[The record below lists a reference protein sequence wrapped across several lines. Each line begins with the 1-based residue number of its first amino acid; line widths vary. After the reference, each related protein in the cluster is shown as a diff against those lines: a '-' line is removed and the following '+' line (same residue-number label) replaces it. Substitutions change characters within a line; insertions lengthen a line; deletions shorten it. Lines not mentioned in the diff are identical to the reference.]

1 MDNSS
6 RQRILEATIAAIDK
20 GGETAVRIIE
30 VAEAAG
36 VTQGLVTYHFRT
48 RDQLIAEANT
58 ARFVATINE
67 DLSTMSKAL
76 ETMQSREDLIA
87 LTQYLTKLLL
97 TPERAG
103 ARKRRL
109 NALGFAIQSPHARE
123 AIRET
128 QTEIVDGMTNLIR
141 VAQERGL
148 ARQDID
154 ARAMATV
161 VLSYAF
167 GLVITEFDAHPPS
180 EKDLY
185 NAVLAFITTL
195 VLNKK

>member
-1 MDNSS
+1 MDNPS

-58 ARFVATINE
+58 ARFVATLNE
-67 DLSTMSKAL
+67 DLGTMTQAL
-76 ETMQSREDLIA
+76 QNMQTREDFIVLA
-87 LTQYLTKLLL
+87 QQLTKLLL
-97 TPERAG
+97 TSGRAD
-103 ARKRRL
+103 ARRRRL
-109 NALGFAIQSPHARE
+109 NALGFAIQSPFAFD

-128 QTEIVDGMTNLIR
+128 QTQIVDGLTGLIAL
-141 VAQERGL
+141 AQERGV
-148 ARQDID
+148 ARTDLN

-167 GLVITEFDAHPPS
+167 GLVLTEFDANPPD

-185 NAVLAFITTL
+185 NAVLAFVSSLIL
-195 VLNKK
+195 GS

>member
-58 ARFVATINE
+58 ARFVATLNE
-67 DLSTMSKAL
+67 DLGTMTQAL
-76 ETMQSREDLIA
+76 QNMQTREDFIVLA
-87 LTQYLTKLLL
+87 QQLTKLLL
-97 TPERAG
+97 TSGRAD
-103 ARKRRL
+103 ARRRRL
-109 NALGFAIQSPHARE
+109 NALGFAIQSPFAFD
-123 AIRET
+123 AIQET
-128 QTEIVDGMTNLIR
+128 QTQIVDGLTGLIAL
-141 VAQERGL
+141 AQERGV
-148 ARQDID
+148 ARTDLN

-167 GLVITEFDAHPPS
+167 GLVLTEFDANPPD

-185 NAVLAFITTL
+185 NAVLAFVSSLIL
-195 VLNKK
+195 GS

>member
-1 MDNSS
+1 MKNPS

-36 VTQGLVTYHFRT
+36 VTQGLITYHFRT

-58 ARFVATINE
+58 ARFVATLNE
-67 DLSTMSKAL
+67 DLSTMNQAL
-76 ETMQSREDLIA
+76 ASIKTRTDFLKLAEG
-87 LTQYLTKLLL
+87 LTKLLL
-97 TPERAG
+97 TPERAD

-109 NALGFAIQSPHARE
+109 NALGFAIQSPHALE

-128 QTEIVDGMTNLIR
+128 QTKVVDGISDIIR
-141 VAQERGL
+141 VAQERNI
-148 ARQDID
+148 ARQDLD

-161 VLSYAF
+161 ILSYAF
-167 GLVITEFDAHPPS
+167 GLVLTEFDTNPPS
-180 EKDLY
+180 DEELY
-185 NAVLAFITTL
+185 AAILAYVSLL
-195 VLNKK
+195 VLGN